1 MFRQIKYAAVIS
13 VISSVMLLAG
23 CGEDQNE
30 AEFRRQ
36 LIEKALNDDV
46 KKEGVAFLAENRQQP
61 GDSGNGGRACSTWL
75 YSLAAAI
82 SPGYRTV

>member
-36 LIEKALNDDV
+36 LIEKH
-46 KKEGVAFLAENRQQP
+46 
-61 GDSGNGGRACSTWL
+61 
-75 YSLAAAI
+75 
-82 SPGYRTV
+82 